1 MAKGNGIG
9 LENISMKNENVRK
22 SELTREKQRLL
33 WEVACMDI
41 ETVLHDVNTI
51 LLKCGEKD
59 MQEYFIKRYLG
70 SDSITVLE
78 ETMKK
83 YGIKVAQIDV
93 LLTFR
98 QCT

>member
-1 MAKGNGIG
+1 
-9 LENISMKNENVRK
+9 
-22 SELTREKQRLL
+22 
-33 WEVACMDI
+33 MDI

-83 YGIKVAQIDV
+83 YGMDYSCDFIELQRKVRNDLNAESFEII
-93 LLTFR
+93 
-98 QCT
+98 